1 MFKYSLAS
9 LMLLFTCAK
18 AQVNSNRL
26 SVVPQKPAPGKP
38 VELTY
43 NVKLGPL
50 NNGKQVK
57 AAFYQFSDYKWHTDT
72 AIMEVQ
78 GSNVKATFNLLP
90 EASFAA
96 VKFYQGS
103 LRMPDSTDNNQE
115 KGFAIAITN
124 AKGKKLPGG
133 ALAQALFKLP
143 GYSGGLPGYFE
154 GNTAKMSSDSLAL
167 LLNEELKQKGSKPSK
182 FVNQYL
188 ALQRAIKGNQFKA
201 EAPALLSKLLED
213 PDLSEG
219 GMEEIQRVMQFE
231 LKDEAGGLKLKKQI
245 LEKYPHGNYARLEAF
260 QKTINTHSTK
270 EEIIANS
277 EVFLKNFP
285 IAEWRK
291 HPNNQD
297 YIYYGVYRNLA
308 TSYFDTGNYDALLRL
323 RPDWDFK
330 TQNEVYRW
338 NVMRAYMSKRVP
350 LSQLQPLADSLY
362 KGLLTKVNDGSYMV
376 DFDSKNQAQE
386 NAYEQLKNRTG
397 DQINIHYQAGDY
409 KGALTYFDV
418 FRPQEKY
425 ADADLNAIHVEM
437 LDKTG
442 QKQLM
447 QPVLESSVK
456 ANAVTPA
463 MFDRLKQLYIQQHG
477 NLDGYDNYLASL
489 KSADKMSELHASVKA
504 HMLNQDVM
512 PFAMED
518 MNGNIVRSTDWG
530 DKIVVIDFWA
540 TWCRP
545 CIMAF
550 PGMQM
555 LVDKYAKDPDVD
567 FYFVGTMQFGDYKQ
581 KVKDFM
587 KREGWRFKVLH
598 DGVDKKTGEQNE
610 VFATYAKL
618 FNSSGIPRKII
629 LKNGVLRYTTEG
641 YGGSPSELVDE
652 ISYAIEL
659 LKADK

>member
-26 SVVPQKPAPGKP
+26 SVVPSKPVPGKP
-38 VELTY
+38 LELIY
-43 NVKLGPL
+43 DVSRGPL
-50 NNGKQVK
+50 DNKKQVK
-57 AAFYQFSDYKWHTDT
+57 AAFYQFSNYQWHTDT
-72 AIMEVQ
+72 TVMQTQ
-78 GSNVKATFNLLP
+78 GSNLKGTFNLLP

-96 VKFYQGS
+96 VKFYQGG
-103 LRMPDSTDNNQE
+103 LRMPDLADNNQE
-115 KGFAIAITN
+115 KGFTILIIN
-124 AKGKKLPGG
+124 SKGKKLPGG

-143 GYSGGLPGYFE
+143 SYGGGVPGYFE
-154 GNTAKMSSDSLAL
+154 GNAAKMPADSLAL

-182 FVNQYL
+182 FVSQYL
-188 ALQRAIKGNQFKA
+188 ALQRTIKGPQFKA
-201 EAPALLSKLLED
+201 EAPALLNKLLED
-213 PDLSEG
+213 PDLSEE
-219 GMEEIQRVMQFE
+219 GMGEIQRVMQFE

-245 LEKYPHGNYARLEAF
+245 LAKYPHGSYARLEAF
-260 QKTINTHSTK
+260 QGIIKTHTTK

-277 EVFLKNFP
+277 EAFLKDFP

-291 HPNNQD
+291 HPNSQE
-297 YIYYGVYRNLA
+297 YIYYSVYRNLA
-308 TSYFDTGNYDALLRL
+308 TALFDSGNYDALLRL

-338 NVMRAYMSKRVP
+338 NVMRAYMGKSVP
-350 LSQLQPLADSLY
+350 LSKLQPIADSLY
-362 KGLLTKVNDGSYMV
+362 KDLLIKVNDGSYLV
-376 DFDSKNQAQE
+376 DFGSKSLAQE

-409 KGALTYFDV
+409 KGVLAYFEI
-418 FRPQEKY
+418 FRPQERY
-425 ADADLNAIHVEM
+425 ADADLNAIHIES
-437 LDKTG
+437 LDKAG
-442 QKQLM
+442 QKQLI
-447 QPVLESSVK
+447 QPALENSIR
-456 ANAVTPA
+456 ANALTPA
-463 MFDRLKQLYIQQHG
+463 MFARLKDAYTQQHG
-477 NLDGYDNYLASL
+477 NADGYENYLASL

-504 HMLNQDVM
+504 HMLNTDVM

-518 MNGNIVRSTDWG
+518 MNGNLVRSTDWG

-545 CIMAF
+545 CIAAF

-555 LVDKYAKDPDVD
+555 LVDKYAKDPGVD

-629 LKNGVLRYTTEG
+629 LKNGVMRYTTEG

-659 LKADK
+659 LKSEK